1 MYRLF
6 IVATLG
12 YFAKIEGFLL
22 GCKQNLLD
30 ELHILK
36 QIEDVSCLHSGVLA
50 GIHFCASQCLNI
62 IV

>member
-6 IVATLG
+6 IVATRG
-12 YFAKIEGFLL
+12 YFAKIEGFSL

-36 QIEDVSCLHSGVLA
+36 
-50 GIHFCASQCLNI
+50 
-62 IV
+62 